1 MTKLE
6 KVISTGYGIFA
17 MCLTAFVV
25 LLFGVIFSVEYESNC
40 TTNEATGKV
49 LCTTRSAWK
58 GWSGIP
64 IEPLAGAI
72 GTAVGA
78 YALFLKTRNGQNHG
92 DSDSPNP

>member
-1 MTKLE
+1 MATRPE
-6 KVISTGYGIFA
+6 KTISTGYGIFA

-25 LLFGVIFSVEYESNC
+25 LLFGVIFSIEYESNC
-40 TTNEATGKV
+40 STNEVTGKV

-78 YALFLKTRNGQNHG
+78 YALYFKVRDGQNSE
-92 DSDSPNP
+92 DSDS